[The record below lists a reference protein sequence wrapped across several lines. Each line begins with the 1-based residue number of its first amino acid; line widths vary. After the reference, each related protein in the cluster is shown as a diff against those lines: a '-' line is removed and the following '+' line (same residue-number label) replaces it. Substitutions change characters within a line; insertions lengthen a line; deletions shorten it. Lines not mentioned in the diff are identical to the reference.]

1 MVESS
6 YPPFMQILYRNT
18 SYQFWALQLIG
29 WFGLALISYV
39 SLTLWYNQQSFAYIA
54 HTLLQSLLGV
64 LVSWPLRPLFHYFW
78 ARSIVARLIAAICGV
93 LLCS

>member
-6 YPPFMQILYRNT
+6 LPSFLQILYRNT

-29 WFGLALISYV
+29 WFGLALISFL
-39 SLTLWYNQQSFAYIA
+39 SLTLWYNQQGFAYIA

-78 ARSIVARLIAAICGV
+78 AVVFWLD
-93 LLCS
+93 LLRA